1 MKQHKGIRPHDIVIL
16 LKVISRQKEN
26 WFAKDLAFELY
37 ISQSEVSE
45 SLHRSSISGLL
56 SQDKKRVMKSRF
68 LEFLE
73 FGLPVV
79 FPQVP
84 GAMVRGM
91 PTAHSGPSLRK
102 KFMSDEIYVWPDPDG
117 KVKGQAIEPL
127 HPGVV
132 KACIKD
138 QKLYE
143 LLSLVDALRVG
154 KVREKT
160 KAVEELKMRF
170 KP

>member
-16 LKVISRQKEN
+16 LKIVAKQKET
-26 WFAKDLAFELY
+26 WFAKDLAAELY

-45 SLHRSSISGLL
+45 SLNRSFISGLL
-56 SQDKKRVMKSRF
+56 SQDKKRVMKSRL

-79 FPQVP
+79 YPQQP
-84 GAMVRGM
+84 GAIVRGM
-91 PTAHSGPSLRK
+91 PTAHSGPPLHGE
-102 KFMSDEIYVWPDPDG
+102 FMADDNYVWPDHEGDAR
-117 KVKGQAIEPL
+117 GQAIEPL

-132 KACIKD
+132 KACKMD
-138 QKLYE
+138 RKLYE

-154 KVREKT
+154 RVREKT
-160 KAVEELKMRF
+160 KAIEELKKRF
-170 KP
+170 

>member
-16 LKVISRQKEN
+16 LKINAKQKEK
-26 WFAKDLAFELY
+26 WFAKDLATELY

-45 SLHRSSISGLL
+45 SLQRSSISGLL

-84 GAMVRGM
+84 GAIVRGM
-91 PTAHSGPSLRK
+91 PTAHSGPTLRK
-102 KFMSDEIYVWPDPDG
+102 EFMADEIYVWPDSEG
-117 KVKGQAIEPL
+117 KVRGQTIEPL

-132 KACIKD
+132 KACMKD

-160 KAVEELKMRF
+160 KAVEELKKRI